1 MQAKN
6 MGNSADM
13 HQSVTD
19 RTTQLRLT
27 LILVSASILLST
39 WLSFQISSIMA
50 RHKIIHISILYSPL
64 IFLRLGTNLS
74 HPFKALPF
82 KLSNPPSSSLFWILF
97 TVTLAFLI
105 LTTLFLTSNEFWST
119 LSLRID
125 RGNDPRPAHWAKTS
139 NITTLFVNT
148 QVPGRLIIG
157 KYKNHLVASESS
169 HSVLIIGPTQSFK
182 TSGFAIPSI
191 LEWKGPIIATSVKG
205 DLVNTT
211 FKYRSS
217 QGPVFIVDPTES
229 SGKPSNY
236 WDPLKHS
243 LTWPGAKKTA
253 TKLAEC
259 AQTVNSGIEDAGFW
273 YQTASKLI
281 APLLFAAAN
290 SSLGLRS
297 IIKWVDTQEIFEP
310 MDLLRNI
317 GLSDAL
323 NSFEASIKREERQK
337 SSVYTTA
344 ETMLSAYEPRLDETP
359 IDIESLIYDSGTLY
373 ITAPAFEQRRLTPY
387 FSAMISTILDY
398 VYLNV
403 AKTNHPLNEPLL
415 LLLDEAA
422 NIAPLKELDSIA
434 STAASHGIQLV
445 TVWQD
450 LAQLN
455 ARYGQS
461 SATVL
466 NNHKMKVL
474 LSGSS
479 DLATLDSLSNLI
491 GTSTFSTTSVSSG
504 KTTQKSVTRS
514 NEHRPLAPSHLLR
527 QIPPGEG
534 VVLNGH
540 LPPFKIK
547 LRPWFNDTS
556 LKSLVERD

>member
-1 MQAKN
+1 MVAKTPPVR
-6 MGNSADM
+6 
-13 HQSVTD
+13 QSYIKRANRNTRFKLVV
-19 RTTQLRLT
+19 
-27 LILVSASILLST
+27 ILVAASFLLCI
-39 WLSFQISSIMA
+39 WLSLQISSIIT

-64 IFLRLGTNLS
+64 IFLRLGTNLN
-74 HPFKALPF
+74 HPFNALPF
-82 KLSNPPSSSLFWILF
+82 KLSNPPSSSLFWIL
-97 TVTLAFLI
+97 VIATLAPLI
-105 LTTLFLTSNEFWST
+105 FIALLLTSNEGHGAIT
-119 LSLRID
+119 LLRNHK
-125 RGNDPRPAHWAKTS
+125 NDPRPAHWAKTS
-139 NITTLFVNT
+139 DITSLFVDA

-157 KYKNHLVASESS
+157 KYKHHLVASENN

-217 QGPVFIVDPTES
+217 QGPVFIIDPS
-229 SGKPSNY
+229 ASFGKPSNY

-259 AQTVNSGIEDAGFW
+259 AQTMSSGIEDAGFW

-290 SSLGLRS
+290 SSLGMRS
-297 IIKWVDTQEIFEP
+297 IIKWIDTQEIFEP

-317 GLSDAL
+317 GLSEAL
-323 NSFEASIKREERQK
+323 NAFEASLRREERQK

-344 ETMLSAYEPRLDETP
+344 ETMLSAYEPSLDETP
-359 IDIESLIYDSGTLY
+359 IDIESLIYNSGTLY
-373 ITAPAFEQRRLTPY
+373 IAAPAFEQRRLTPY

-403 AKTNHPLNEPLL
+403 AKTNQPLNEPLL

-455 ARYGQS
+455 TRYGQS

-466 NNHKMKVL
+466 NNHRMKVL

-479 DLATLDSLSNLI
+479 DLTTLESLSDLI

-504 KTTQKSVTRS
+504 KTTEKSVTRS

-556 LKSLVERD
+556 LKSLVKHD